1 MERLIDNELMYGGM
15 LRINQPHMIA
25 RYNAALAALG
35 LPATKLASISVD
47 ATGYSPQVAEE
58 FGDPHYLDPHGVNRR
73 FIILSPDQGTLPV
86 TNINFSYTT
95 DLVHAFFRENDEALK
110 ILTLKDV
117 VYGEIDNST
126 YRIGDLEDILSIKRV
141 EFIVK
146 TADKLLDKSHLL
158 KTLID
163 KFESDHDS
171 WRNDELIEEILELAR
186 ACGDP
191 RHNNLVPRRTKFE
204 QRSFWTRHF
213 GGIYV
218 FHDEDS
224 SGAVV
229 IGEPDKPEFA
239 LGQHSLKRYLPLSAY
254 EDIYTYLYVTDRVE
268 LWNAAWL
275 DRSDILNLRI
285 KQYVLAA
292 MARAKPDMDLVSLDE
307 TVIKSWVREN
317 FDKISED
324 GAFPFLTRMHKN
336 AFNGSEINLDD
347 VRPDLRFLTMRANPD
362 HPDHWVVN
370 RLLSEYVPFDF
381 LTRFIVNKEAFYDDY
396 QSFESKF
403 RDYVVH
409 AVTTTYFP
417 EREAFL
423 ARMFDK

>member
-1 MERLIDNELMYGGM
+1 MERLIDNELMYGNM
-15 LRINQPHMIA
+15 LTINQPHMIA
-25 RYNAALAALG
+25 RYNAALTALG
-35 LPATKLASISVD
+35 LKKTERDVISID
-47 ATGYSPQVAEE
+47 ATGFSPEVAEE
-58 FGDPHYLDPHGVNRR
+58 IGDPAYLDPDGVNRR
-73 FIILSPDQGTLPV
+73 FIILTPEQGSLPV

-95 DLVHAFFRENDEALK
+95 DLVHAFFKENADALEV
-110 ILTLKDV
+110 LTLKDV

-126 YRIGDLEDILSIKRV
+126 YVIDDLEDILSIKRV
-141 EFIVK
+141 EFIVR
-146 TADKLLDKSHLL
+146 TADNLLQKAQQILRLVDR
-158 KTLID
+158 
-163 KFESDHDS
+163 FREEHDS
-171 WRNDELIEEILELAR
+171 WRNDALIDEILELAK
-186 ACGDP
+186 ATGDP
-191 RHNNLVPRRTKFE
+191 RTNELVPRKTKFE

-218 FHDEDS
+218 FHDEDD

-239 LGQHSLKRYLPLSAY
+239 LGQPGLKRYLPLKSY

-275 DRSDILNLRI
+275 DRTDILELRI
-285 KQYVLAA
+285 KQYIYASL
-292 MARAKPDMDLVSLDE
+292 ARANPRMNLVDLDDTWVK
-307 TVIKSWVREN
+307 TWVRDN
-317 FDKISED
+317 FETLSED
-324 GAFPFLTRMHKN
+324 GAFPFLTRMRKS
-336 AFNGSEINLDD
+336 AFNGSEVDLDD

-396 QSFESKF
+396 QQFKSKF

-409 AVTTTYFP
+409 TVSTTYFP
-417 EREAFL
+417 QRDQFL
-423 ARMFDK
+423 ARMYEK

>member
-1 MERLIDNELMYGGM
+1 MERLIDNDLMYGGLM
-15 LRINQPHMIA
+15 PVTQPHLVA
-25 RYNAALAALG
+25 RYNAAMAALG
-35 LPATKLASISVD
+35 LAQTELKSFSVD
-47 ATGYSPQVAEE
+47 ATGYSPEIAKE
-58 FGDPHYLDPHGVNRR
+58 FDDDHYLDPHGVNRR
-73 FIILSPDQGTLPV
+73 FIILSPDQGQLPV

-95 DLVHAFFRENDEALK
+95 DLVHEFFSANEEALK
-110 ILTLKDV
+110 VLTLKDV

-126 YRIGDLEDILSIKRV
+126 YRIDDLEDILSIKRV

-146 TADKLLDKSHLL
+146 TADKLLDKAKLL
-158 KTLID
+158 NTLIAR
-163 KFESDHDS
+163 FHAEHDA
-171 WRNDELIEEILELAR
+171 WRNNDLLNEILELAR

-191 RHNNLVPRRTKFE
+191 RNTAAVPRKTKFE

-218 FHDEDS
+218 FHDESDD
-224 SGAVV
+224 GAVV
-229 IGEPDKPEFA
+229 IGQKDKPKFA
-239 LGQHSLKRYLPLSAY
+239 LGQPGLKRYMPVSAY

-285 KQYVLAA
+285 TQYVFAA
-292 MARAKPDMDLVSLDE
+292 IARANPDKELTDLDE
-307 TVIKSWVREN
+307 TWVKRWVRDN
-317 FDKISED
+317 FDTLSED
-324 GAFPFLTRMHKN
+324 GAFPFLTRMRKN
-336 AFNGSEINLDD
+336 AFNGSQINLDE

-381 LTRFIVNKEAFYDDY
+381 LTRFIVNKEAFYQDY
-396 QSFESKF
+396 EGFEAKF

-409 AVTTTYFP
+409 AVTSTYFP
-417 EREAFL
+417 QRREFL
-423 ARMFDK
+423 DRMFDQ

>member
-1 MERLIDNELMYGGM
+1 MERLIDNELMYGNM
-15 LRINQPHMIA
+15 LTINQPHMIA

-35 LPATKLASISVD
+35 LQKTERDTISID
-47 ATGYSPQVAEE
+47 ATGYSPEVAEE
-58 FGDPHYLDPHGVNRR
+58 IGNPAYLDPDGVNRR
-73 FIILSPDQGTLPV
+73 FIILTPEQGRLPV

-95 DLVHAFFRENDEALK
+95 DLVHAFFEENADALEV
-110 ILTLKDV
+110 LTLKDV

-126 YRIGDLEDILSIKRV
+126 YVIDDLQDILSIKRV
-141 EFIVK
+141 EFIVR
-146 TADKLLDKSHLL
+146 TADNLLQKAQQILRLVDR
-158 KTLID
+158 
-163 KFESDHDS
+163 FQEEHDS
-171 WRNDELIEEILELAR
+171 WRNDALINEILELAK
-186 ACGDP
+186 ATGDP
-191 RHNNLVPRRTKFE
+191 RSNELVPRKTKFE

-218 FHDEDS
+218 FHDEDDT
-224 SGAVV
+224 GAVV

-239 LGQHSLKRYLPLSAY
+239 LGQPGLKRYLPLKAY

-275 DRSDILNLRI
+275 DRTDILELRM
-285 KQYVLAA
+285 KQYIYAA
-292 MARAKPDMDLVSLDE
+292 LARANPRMNLVDLDDTWVK
-307 TVIKSWVREN
+307 TWVRDNFEN
-317 FDKISED
+317 LSDD
-324 GAFPFLTRMHKN
+324 GAFPFLTRMRKS
-336 AFNGSEINLDD
+336 AFNGSEVNLDD

-396 QSFESKF
+396 QSFKSKF

-409 AVTTTYFP
+409 MVSTTYFP
-417 EREAFL
+417 QRDQFL
-423 ARMFDK
+423 ARMFEK

>member
-1 MERLIDNELMYGGM
+1 MERLIDSALMYGGM
-15 LRINQPHMIA
+15 LRVNQPHMIA
-25 RYNAALAALG
+25 RYNAALGALG
-35 LPATKLASISVD
+35 IQQTKLGAISLD
-47 ATGYSPQVAEE
+47 ATGFSPEVAEE
-58 FGDPHYLDPHGVNRR
+58 LEDPYYLDPHGVNRR
-73 FIILSPDQGTLPV
+73 FIILSPEQGSLPV

-95 DLVHAFFRENDEALK
+95 DLMHAFFEENRQALQV
-110 ILTLKDV
+110 LTLKDV

-126 YRIGDLEDILSIKRV
+126 YRVDDLEDILSIKRI

-146 TADKLLDKSHLL
+146 TADKLLEKARLL
-158 KTLID
+158 NRLVERFRD
-163 KFESDHDS
+163 EYDS
-171 WRNDELIEEILELAR
+171 WRNDALIDEILELAR

-191 RHNNLVPRRTKFE
+191 RSNDLIPRKTKFE
-204 QRSFWTRHF
+204 QHSFWTRHF

-218 FHDEDS
+218 FHDEDD

-229 IGEPDKPEFA
+229 IGEPDKPDFA
-239 LGQHSLKRYLPLSAY
+239 LGQSSLKRYLPLSAY

-275 DRSDILNLRI
+275 DRSEILDLRI

-292 MARAKPDMDLVSLDE
+292 IARANPTKDLVELDE
-307 TVIKSWVREN
+307 TWVKQWVRDNFEN
-317 FDKISED
+317 LAED
-324 GAFPFLTRMHKN
+324 GAFPFLTRMRKN
-336 AFNGSEINLDD
+336 AFNGSRINLDE

-396 QSFESKF
+396 QGFESKF

-417 EREAFL
+417 QREEFL